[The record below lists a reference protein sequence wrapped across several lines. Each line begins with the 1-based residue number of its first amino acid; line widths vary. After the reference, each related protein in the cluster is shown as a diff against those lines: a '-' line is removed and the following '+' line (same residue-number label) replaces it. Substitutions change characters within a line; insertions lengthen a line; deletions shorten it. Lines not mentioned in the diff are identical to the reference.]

1 MKYYIAYGSNLNMR
15 QMLQRC
21 PGAVVIGK
29 TWLEGYRLTFRGSTS
44 FTRAGVAN
52 IEPRPGSRVPVGI
65 WRITEAHERSL
76 DRYEGFPHLYY
87 KQEFSLVVD
96 GNRITAMAYI
106 MTPGR
111 PWAPPIQP
119 YLRTI
124 RQGYQ
129 DFDITSDRNLIYAAG
144 HPVKG
149 VSKYAASR
157 DPIFQ
162 QRPVR

>member
-15 QMLQRC
+15 QMLRRC

-29 TWLEGYRLTFRGSTS
+29 TWLEGYRLTFRGRSS
-44 FTRAGVAN
+44 WGGVAN
-52 IEPRPGSRVPVGI
+52 IEPRKGSRVPVGI
-65 WRITEAHERSL
+65 WRITEQDEEAL
-76 DRYEGFPHLYY
+76 DWYEGFPRLYY

-124 RQGYQ
+124 RQGYE

-149 VSKYAASR
+149 VSKYEASR

>member
-15 QMLQRC
+15 QMLRRC

-29 TWLEGYRLTFRGSTS
+29 AWLEGYRLTFRGRRSWG
-44 FTRAGVAN
+44 GVAN

-65 WRITEAHERSL
+65 WRITERDEEAL
-76 DRYEGFPHLYY
+76 DWYEGFPTLYY

-96 GNRITAMAYI
+96 GNRLTAMAYI

-111 PWAPPIQP
+111 PWAAPSRS
-119 YLRTI
+119 YLDTI
-124 RQGYQ
+124 RQGYD

-149 VSKYAASR
+149 VSKYAAS
-157 DPIFQ
+157 DHPIFQ

>member
-1 MKYYIAYGSNLNMR
+1 MKYYIAYGSNLNME
-15 QMLQRC
+15 QMIRRC

-29 TWLEGYRLTFRGSTS
+29 TWLEGYRLTFRGSKD

-52 IEPRPGSRVPVGI
+52 VEPRAGSRVPVGI
-65 WRITEAHERSL
+65 WRITEAHERYL
-76 DRYEGFPHLYY
+76 DRYEGFPYLYY

-111 PWAPPIQP
+111 PWAPPTRS

-124 RQGYQ
+124 REGYE
-129 DFDITSDRNLIYAAG
+129 DFAIPSDRNLIYAAG
-144 HPVKG
+144 HPAKE
-149 VSKYAASR
+149 VSSYAASDR
-157 DPIFQ
+157 PIFQ

>member
-1 MKYYIAYGSNLNMR
+1 MKYYIAYGSNLNME

-29 TWLEGYRLTFRGSTS
+29 TWLEGYRLTFRGRSS
-44 FTRAGVAN
+44 WGGVAN
-52 IEPRPGSRVPVGI
+52 IEPRKGSRVPVGI
-65 WRITEAHERSL
+65 WRITEQDEEAL
-76 DRYEGFPHLYY
+76 DWYEGFPRLYY

-111 PWAPPIQP
+111 PWARPNRS
-119 YLRTI
+119 YLDTI
-124 RQGYQ
+124 RQGYD
-129 DFDITSDRNLIYAAG
+129 DFDFTSDHNLIYAAG

-149 VSKYAASR
+149 VSKYEASR